1 MRRIQ
6 DTTHITLEWNLI
18 QSCISRL
25 SRAVKK
31 FKLLSTPTLTRFYAH
46 LFRKNEYEI
55 SIFESIF
62 MLAFR
67 NSTDTFHCETI
78 TDMANY
84 ILEQALPSMYFP
96 CLNTKIKK

>member
-1 MRRIQ
+1 
-6 DTTHITLEWNLI
+6 
-18 QSCISRL
+18 
-25 SRAVKK
+25 
-31 FKLLSTPTLTRFYAH
+31 
-46 LFRKNEYEI
+46 
-55 SIFESIF
+55 